1 MTADELILI
10 NDTITRRHKR
20 TELFML
26 IMNLVL
32 CGILLVFILKAYETE
47 STTQTALEA
56 IETKVVKY
64 NQTMG
69 ELNEN

>member
-1 MTADELILI
+1 
-10 NDTITRRHKR
+10 
-20 TELFML
+20 ML

-64 NQTMG
+64 NQTTG